1 MGNGSPALLEGFENP
16 FQQALFHTDAG
27 IAHDELE
34 IGAIAHSPG
43 FPDAEVHAAPFR
55 GKFQRI
61 GQNIDKHLIEAQGIA
76 PVALVHHAF
85 DVQVKDNVL
94 VFRLRIDERTDA
106 LHERPEIEFF
116 IDDGY
121 LTALDARHV
130 QNVVDQREE
139 VTGRK
144 EVGFGTAGLFRRGQ
158 GVLDDLP
165 VPFRLAFLF
174 LLLQHQL
181 GDVED
186 IGEHVFAVVII
197 TVQGHVPCL
206 VGRGAVGIHR
216 VLDGA

>member
-16 FQQALFHTDAG
+16 FQQARFHTDAG

-34 IGAIAHSPG
+34 IGAIAHPPG

-121 LTALDARHV
+121 FTALDARHV

-144 EVGFGTAGLFRRGQ
+144 P
-158 GVLDDLP
+158 DL
-165 VPFRLAFLF
+165 A
-174 LLLQHQL
+174 
-181 GDVED
+181 E
-186 IGEHVFAVVII
+186 
-197 TVQGHVPCL
+197 
-206 VGRGAVGIHR
+206 AVGQLVPVVQRGGGDGGHADDR
-216 VLDGA
+216 VHGRADLVAHP